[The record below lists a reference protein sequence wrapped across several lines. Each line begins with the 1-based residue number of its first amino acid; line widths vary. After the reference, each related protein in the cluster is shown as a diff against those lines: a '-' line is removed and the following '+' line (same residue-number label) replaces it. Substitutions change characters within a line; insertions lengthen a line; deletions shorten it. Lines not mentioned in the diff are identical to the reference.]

1 MTTQT
6 KSKIPEELLGSLKDG
21 VQRILDDKDW
31 AGFLNMMRKIHH
43 YSFNN
48 RFLIA
53 LEQERRGYG
62 FSPLVAGF
70 HKWKNEF
77 KRTVKKGEKSNIMSA
92 LLIAEHNNKEVK
104 PFTLNAITAASQIDE
119 DLHVLVIGNKSEEVA
134 KSISQIPNVKKVI
147 HVDNE
152 IYENFLAENFTSV
165 IVKQAENYS
174 HIICSANT
182 FGKNLMPR
190 VAALLDT
197 SQVSDIIKVI
207 SADTFLRPIYAGN
220 AFATVKS
227 SDSKKCIT
235 IRPTSFDPAATSGGS
250 AEIVKADA
258 GETNTFIKFIKR
270 EEIKSDRPELGT
282 ARVVISGGR
291 GMGSGENFKLI
302 TEIADK
308 LNAAIGAS
316 RAAVDAGYITNDHQV
331 GQTGKVVVPDLY
343 IAVGIS
349 GAIQHLA
356 GMKES
361 KVIVAINKDGEAPI
375 FSVADY
381 GLEADLFEALPQFL
395 EELSKLN
402 TIQK

>member
-1 MTTQT
+1 
-6 KSKIPEELLGSLKDG
+6 
-21 VQRILDDKDW
+21 
-31 AGFLNMMRKIHH
+31 
-43 YSFNN
+43 
-48 RFLIA
+48 
-53 LEQERRGYG
+53 
-62 FSPLVAGF
+62 
-70 HKWKNEF
+70 
-77 KRTVKKGEKSNIMSA
+77 
-92 LLIAEHNNKEVK
+92 
-104 PFTLNAITAASQIDE
+104 
-119 DLHVLVIGNKSEEVA
+119 
-134 KSISQIPNVKKVI
+134 
-147 HVDNE
+147 
-152 IYENFLAENFTSV
+152 
-165 IVKQAENYS
+165 
-174 HIICSANT
+174 
-182 FGKNLMPR
+182 MPR

-207 SADTFLRPIYAGN
+207 SPDTFLRPIYAGN

-227 SDSKKCIT
+227 TDSKKCIT
-235 IRPTSFDPAATSGGS
+235 IRPTSFDPAVTSGGS
-250 AEIVKADA
+250 AEIIKADGGDA
-258 GETNTFIKFIKR
+258 NTNIKFIKR
-270 EEIKSDRPELGT
+270 EEVKSDRPELGT

-291 GMGSGENFKLI
+291 GMGSGDNFKLI
-302 TEIADK
+302 TAIADK

>member
-1 MTTQT
+1 
-6 KSKIPEELLGSLKDG
+6 
-21 VQRILDDKDW
+21 
-31 AGFLNMMRKIHH
+31 
-43 YSFNN
+43 
-48 RFLIA
+48 
-53 LEQERRGYG
+53 
-62 FSPLVAGF
+62 
-70 HKWKNEF
+70 
-77 KRTVKKGEKSNIMSA
+77 MSV
-92 LLIAEHNNKEVK
+92 LLIAEHNNKELR
-104 PFTLNAITAASQIDE
+104 PFTLNAATAASQIDN
-119 DLHVLVIGNKSEEVA
+119 DVHALIIGQNSTEAAKALSELPL
-134 KSISQIPNVKKVI
+134 IKKVI
-147 HVDNE
+147 QVE
-152 IYENFLAENFTSV
+152 AEYYENFVAENFAPV
-165 IVKQAENYS
+165 VVKLAENYS
-174 HIICSANT
+174 HIVCSANT

-190 VAALLDT
+190 IAAALDT
-197 SQVSDIIKVI
+197 SQISDITKVI

-227 SDSKKCIT
+227 KDPKKCIT
-235 IRPTSFDPAATSGGS
+235 IRPTSFDPCESSGGS
-250 AEIVKADA
+250 APIEKA
-258 GETNTFIKFIKR
+258 EPSEEFVQTKFVKR

-282 ARVVISGGR
+282 ARIVVSGGR
-291 GMGSGENFKLI
+291 GMQSGDNFKLI
-302 TEIADK
+302 TSLADK

-316 RAAVDAGYITNDHQV
+316 RAAVDAGYISNDHQV

-395 EELSKLN
+395 EELNKLN

>member
-1 MTTQT
+1 MA
-6 KSKIPEELLGSLKDG
+6 
-21 VQRILDDKDW
+21 V
-31 AGFLNMMRKIHH
+31 
-43 YSFNN
+43 
-48 RFLIA
+48 
-53 LEQERRGYG
+53 
-62 FSPLVAGF
+62 
-70 HKWKNEF
+70 
-77 KRTVKKGEKSNIMSA
+77 
-92 LLIAEHNNKEVK
+92 LLIAEHDNQELR
-104 PFTLNAITAASQIDE
+104 PFTLNAVTAASQIDS
-119 DLHVLVIGNKSEEVA
+119 DVHAVIIGHNCGKAAKALSELPL
-134 KSISQIPNVKKVI
+134 IKKVI
-147 HVDNE
+147 SIEAPH
-152 IYENFLAENFTSV
+152 YENFVAENFAPAV
-165 IVKQAENYS
+165 IKLSNNYS

-190 VAALLDT
+190 IAAALDT
-197 SQVSDIIKVI
+197 SQISDIIKVI

-227 SDSKKCIT
+227 KDTKKCVT
-235 IRPTSFDPAATSGGS
+235 IRPTSFNPCESSGGS
-250 AEIVKADA
+250 ATIEKSEPSEEF
-258 GETNTFIKFIKR
+258 GHTKFIKR

-291 GMGSGENFKLI
+291 GMQSGDNFKLI
-302 TEIADK
+302 TSIADK

-316 RAAVDAGYITNDHQV
+316 RAAVDAGYISNDHQV

-361 KVIVAINKDGEAPI
+361 KIIVAINKDGEAPI

-395 EELSKLN
+395 EELNKLN

>member
-1 MTTQT
+1 
-6 KSKIPEELLGSLKDG
+6 
-21 VQRILDDKDW
+21 
-31 AGFLNMMRKIHH
+31 
-43 YSFNN
+43 
-48 RFLIA
+48 
-53 LEQERRGYG
+53 
-62 FSPLVAGF
+62 
-70 HKWKNEF
+70 
-77 KRTVKKGEKSNIMSA
+77 MSV
-92 LLIAEHNNKEVK
+92 LLIAEHDNKEVR
-104 PFTLNAITAASQIDE
+104 PFTLNAITAASQIDQ
-119 DLHVLVIGNKSEEVA
+119 DLHVLVIGHNADAVVKFISEV
-134 KSISQIPNVKKVI
+134 PNVKKII

-152 IYENFLAENFTSV
+152 IYQNYLAENFTPV
-165 IVKQAENYS
+165 IVKQSENYS
-174 HIICSANT
+174 YVVCSANT

-207 SADTFLRPIYAGN
+207 SPDTYLRPIYAGN

-227 SDSKKCIT
+227 TDNKKCIT
-235 IRPTSFDPAATSGGS
+235 IRPTSFNPAPTSGGS
-250 AEIVKADA
+250 AEIVKTDA
-258 GETNTFIKFIKR
+258 AEATTLSKFIKR
-270 EEIKSDRPELGT
+270 EAVKSERPELGT
-282 ARVVISGGR
+282 AKIVISGGR
-291 GMGSGENFKLI
+291 GMQSGDNFKLI
-302 TEIADK
+302 NAIADK

-361 KVIVAINKDGEAPI
+361 KIIVAINKDGEAPI

-395 EELSKLN
+395 EELNKLN

>member
-1 MTTQT
+1 
-6 KSKIPEELLGSLKDG
+6 
-21 VQRILDDKDW
+21 
-31 AGFLNMMRKIHH
+31 
-43 YSFNN
+43 
-48 RFLIA
+48 
-53 LEQERRGYG
+53 
-62 FSPLVAGF
+62 
-70 HKWKNEF
+70 
-77 KRTVKKGEKSNIMSA
+77 MSV
-92 LLIAEHNNKEVK
+92 LLIAEHNNKELK
-104 PFTLNAITAASQIDE
+104 PFTLNAISAASQINE
-119 DLHVLVIGNKSEEVA
+119 DVHVLVIGSNSGEVA
-134 KSISQIPNVKKVI
+134 KSVSQVPNVKKVI
-147 HVDNE
+147 HVDNS
-152 IYENFLAENFTSV
+152 IYENYLAENYTSV
-165 IVKQAENYS
+165 IIELSENYS
-174 HIICSANT
+174 HIMCSANT

-190 VAALLDT
+190 VAALLDV
-197 SQVSDIIKVI
+197 SQVSDITKVI
-207 SADTFLRPIYAGN
+207 SEDTFLRPIYAGN

-227 SDSKKCIT
+227 SDKIKCVT
-235 IRPTSFDPAATSGGS
+235 IRPTSFDPAPTSGGN
-250 AEIVKADA
+250 AEIQKSEPKEVT
-258 GETNTFIKFIKR
+258 ELSRFIKK

-291 GMGSGENFKLI
+291 GMQSGENFKLI
-302 TEIADK
+302 TAVADK

-381 GLEADLFEALPQFL
+381 GLEADLFEALPKFL
-395 EELSKLN
+395 EELNKLN

>member
-1 MTTQT
+1 
-6 KSKIPEELLGSLKDG
+6 
-21 VQRILDDKDW
+21 
-31 AGFLNMMRKIHH
+31 
-43 YSFNN
+43 
-48 RFLIA
+48 
-53 LEQERRGYG
+53 
-62 FSPLVAGF
+62 
-70 HKWKNEF
+70 
-77 KRTVKKGEKSNIMSA
+77 MSV
-92 LLIAEHNNKEVK
+92 LLIAEHNNKELK
-104 PFTLNAITAASQIDE
+104 AFTLNAVTAASQIDS
-119 DLHVLVIGNKSEEVA
+119 DVHALVIGNSCSDVA
-134 KSISQIPNVKKVI
+134 KATSELPLVKKVI
-147 HVDNE
+147 KVEAPH
-152 IYENFLAENFTSV
+152 YENFIAENFAPVV
-165 IVKQAENYS
+165 IKLAENYS
-174 HIICSANT
+174 HIVCSANT

-190 VAALLDT
+190 IAAKLDT
-197 SQVSDIIKVI
+197 SQVSDITKVE
-207 SADTFLRPIYAGN
+207 SADTFVRPIYAGN

-227 SDSKKCIT
+227 TDSKKCIT
-235 IRPTSFDPAATSGGS
+235 IRPTSFDACESSGGS
-250 AEIVKADA
+250 APIENTDA
-258 GETNTFIKFIKR
+258 GEEFSLTKFVKR

-291 GMGSGENFKLI
+291 GMQNGDNFKLI
-302 TEIADK
+302 TAIADK

-316 RAAVDAGYITNDHQV
+316 RAAVDAGYISNDHQV

-395 EELSKLN
+395 EELNKLN

>member
-1 MTTQT
+1 
-6 KSKIPEELLGSLKDG
+6 
-21 VQRILDDKDW
+21 
-31 AGFLNMMRKIHH
+31 
-43 YSFNN
+43 
-48 RFLIA
+48 
-53 LEQERRGYG
+53 
-62 FSPLVAGF
+62 
-70 HKWKNEF
+70 
-77 KRTVKKGEKSNIMSA
+77 MSV
-92 LLIAEHNNKEVK
+92 LLITEHNNKELK
-104 PFTLNAITAASQIDE
+104 SFTLNAVTAASQIDS
-119 DLHVLVIGNKSEEVA
+119 DVHALVIGNNCGEAAKAASEL
-134 KSISQIPNVKKVI
+134 PLVKKVI
-147 HVDNE
+147 TVEAAH
-152 IYENFLAENFTSV
+152 YENFLAENFAPV
-165 IVKQAENYS
+165 IIKLAESYS
-174 HIICSANT
+174 HIVCSANT

-190 VAALLDT
+190 IAALLDT

-227 SDSKKCIT
+227 NDKKKCIT
-235 IRPTSFDPAATSGGS
+235 IRPTSFESATATGGS
-250 AEIVKADA
+250 AEIVKSEP
-258 GETNTFIKFIKR
+258 GEAFKNSKFLKR
-270 EEIKSDRPELGT
+270 EEVKSDRPELGT

-291 GMGSGENFKLI
+291 GMQNSENFKLI
-302 TEIADK
+302 SAIADK

-316 RAAVDAGYITNDHQV
+316 RAAVDAGYITNEHQV

-361 KVIVAINKDGEAPI
+361 KIIVAINKDGEAPI

-395 EELSKLN
+395 DELNKLN

>member
-1 MTTQT
+1 
-6 KSKIPEELLGSLKDG
+6 
-21 VQRILDDKDW
+21 
-31 AGFLNMMRKIHH
+31 
-43 YSFNN
+43 
-48 RFLIA
+48 
-53 LEQERRGYG
+53 
-62 FSPLVAGF
+62 
-70 HKWKNEF
+70 
-77 KRTVKKGEKSNIMSA
+77 MSV

-104 PFTLNAITAASQIDE
+104 PFTLNAITAGSQIDQ
-119 DLHVLVIGNKSEEVA
+119 DLHVLVIGNKADEVS
-134 KSISQIPNVKKVI
+134 KSIAQVPNVKKVI
-147 HVDNE
+147 QIDHE
-152 IYENFLAENFTSV
+152 IYENYLPENFSPV
-165 IVKQAENYS
+165 IITQAENYS
-174 HIICSANT
+174 HIVCSANT

-207 SADTFLRPIYAGN
+207 SPDTFLRPIYAGN

-227 SDSKKCIT
+227 TDKKKCVT
-235 IRPTSFDPAATSGGS
+235 IRPTSFDPAVTSGGS
-250 AEIVKADA
+250 AEIVKAEASDA
-258 GETNTFIKFIKR
+258 TTLTKFVKR
-270 EEIKSDRPELGT
+270 EEVKSDRPELGT

-291 GMGSGENFKLI
+291 GMQSGDNFKLI
-302 TEIADK
+302 TAIADK

-395 EELSKLN
+395 EELNKLN